1 MSAESKQQKQAVID
15 EIKGK
20 LDGAQSAVIVDYIG
34 ITVEQ
39 ADELR
44 KNLREANVD
53 YTVYKN
59 TLIKRAIDGTE
70 FEPLKDDLEGP
81 TALAISKDDATAPAR
96 VLSKSIKDFQKMA
109 FKAGIVEGKYYD
121 KEGIEAISKIPSR
134 EELLAKFLGS
144 IKSPVSKFAR
154 RSRLS
159 RKRKHPSLKRRL
171 RQKRHLLRKPLL
183 QKQHRRKPLRPKRL
197 RKKSL
202 PSSMAA

>member
-81 TALAISKDDATAPAR
+81 TALAISRMTLRLLRECSAS
-96 VLSKSIKDFQKMA
+96 LSK
-109 FKAGIVEGKYYD
+109 
-121 KEGIEAISKIPSR
+121 ISRRWHSR
-134 EELLAKFLGS
+134 RAS
-144 IKSPVSKFAR
+144 
-154 RSRLS
+154 
-159 RKRKHPSLKRRL
+159 
-171 RQKRHLLRKPLL
+171 
-183 QKQHRRKPLRPKRL
+183 
-197 RKKSL
+197 
-202 PSSMAA
+202 

>member
-154 RSRLS
+154 TLAAIAEKKASE
-159 RKRKHPSLKRRL
+159 PEAAPAAEAAPAEEAPAAEAAPAEAPAAEAAPEE
-171 RQKRHLLRKPLL
+171 KP
-183 QKQHRRKPLRPKRL
+183 
-197 RKKSL
+197 
-202 PSSMAA
+202 AE